1 MGSVVRLA
9 AVHFKRAAFKLNLK
23 KDSPGTCICS
33 LKAMESQFQLL
44 KDDPFPLAGSQYLW
58 YEVLQGSP
66 VRIPTYLFVT
76 FLFTK
81 EWLSFI

>member
-23 KDSPGTCICS
+23 KDSPGICVCF
-33 LKAMESQFQLL
+33 LKPVESQFQLL
-44 KDDPFPLAGSQYLW
+44 KDDAPLPGSQYLW
-58 YEVLQGSP
+58 YGVLQGSP

-76 FLFTK
+76 FLYIK
-81 EWLSFI
+81 KWLSFI